1 MGLALTHIFADNVGK
16 SYLIIQILIYRKIEA
31 YQAIHIK
38 IGGSIMKNMIKI
50 IAFLCLILTFTGC
63 NNKDENMAWAQNL
76 KVGDVEKIEA
86 VSMPNL
92 ENERYKN
99 YDVSEFANIVE
110 IVNNANGK
118 KIENPEEFT
127 GGGITFY
134 ITTTDGERHT
144 FTNDSNAYLV
154 IDGVSYEA
162 TYDYLSKWGDYNFN
176 SKVPDDFVY

>member
-1 MGLALTHIFADNVGK
+1 
-16 SYLIIQILIYRKIEA
+16 
-31 YQAIHIK
+31 
-38 IGGSIMKNMIKI
+38 MKNMIKI

-118 KIENPEEFT
+118 KIENPEEGA

-134 ITTTDGERHT
+134 ITTSNGERHT
-144 FTNDSNAYLV
+144 FSNNGNTYLMM
-154 IDGVSYEA
+154 DGVSYEVS
-162 TYDYLSKWGDYNFN
+162 YDYLSKWGDYKFD